1 MKTDQLMTVNFKHGN
16 LQIFH
21 NSHMGKLSDAFDI
34 GNKYRVINGK
44 PLLYMIPWLKMTQ
57 VQEYMALVEKEV
69 GSPVKI
75 TKTGKN
81 GGTWVHLYILLDAA
95 MYLSAEFKLDVIK
108 TFVEGKLLINRND
121 SGDEFIKLNG
131 VVADNAQAL
140 FGKPAHSGHFVGMA
154 KILRDRILQ
163 SEGHQGWNYAT
174 SAELTERVR
183 IENAVSKLIEHGLVK
198 DWEHLKVLLATF

>member
-1 MKTDQLMTVNFKHGN
+1 MKTDQLMTVSFKHGDM
-16 LQIFH
+16 QIFH
-21 NSHMGKLSDAFDI
+21 KTNIGKLADVFAI
-34 GNKYRVINGK
+34 GNQYRGNAGQP
-44 PLLYMIPWLKMTQ
+44 PLHMAPWLAMTQ
-57 VQEYMALVEKEV
+57 VKEYIAFVEKEV

-95 MYLSAEFKLDVIK
+95 MYLSAEFKFDVIK

-131 VVADNAQAL
+131 VVTDNAQAL
-140 FGKPAHSGHFVGMA
+140 FGKPAHSGHFIGMA